1 MSNKSSKYL
10 KEYNKEVRRLK
21 QAIRRAE
28 KQGYIVPESI
38 IPQRPKT
45 ITQGSIRRLA
55 KITPEKIRQKSE
67 SYVLEA
73 NPSKSKERKQ
83 SIKKESSKALQVKKE
98 KEQRE
103 KINKKVKESLK
114 KIQVSEKI
122 REEFSMGEILYRKIL
137 DLCDKYSIDNPK
149 GVQLIKGIIQD
160 EINTYGKDT
169 VMRAFAYIVD
179 EEILATVEYCL
190 HYPPNS
196 PQSNNALYE
205 ITMLIEGSINPETRA
220 KMDNAIEQ
228 DETWEELPESEWSD
242 LGEKF

>member
-55 KITPEKIRQKSE
+55 KITPEKIRQKSDFQT
-67 SYVLEA
+67 LETVS
-73 NPSKSKERKQ
+73 SKSND
-83 SIKKESSKALQVKKE
+83 
-98 KEQRE
+98 KEQRK
-103 KINKKVKESLK
+103 KINKKSKESLK
-114 KIQVSEKI
+114 KLQEN
-122 REEFSMGEILYRKIL
+122 EEFRKEFSIGEILYRKIL
-137 DLCDKYSIDNPK
+137 DLCDKYSIDNSK
-149 GVQLIKGIIQD
+149 GAQLIRGILQD

-169 VMRAFAYIVD
+169 VMLALANIAD
-179 EEILATVEYCL
+179 EEILSAVEYSF
-190 HYPPNS
+190 HYGVNS

-205 ITMLIEGSINPETRA
+205 ITMMIEGNINPETRA
-220 KMDNAIEQ
+220 KMDKAIEQ
-228 DETWEELPESEWSD
+228 DDSWEDIPELELE
-242 LGEKF
+242 

>member
-55 KITPEKIRQKSE
+55 KITPEKIRQKSDFQP
-67 SYVLEA
+67 LEA
-73 NPSKSKERKQ
+73 VTDKSKD
-83 SIKKESSKALQVKKE
+83 
-98 KEQRE
+98 KEQRK
-103 KINKKVKESLK
+103 KINKKSKESLK
-114 KIQVSEKI
+114 KLQEN
-122 REEFSMGEILYRKIL
+122 EEFRKEFYIGEILYRKIL

-149 GVQLIKGIIQD
+149 GAQLIRGILQD
-160 EINTYGKDT
+160 EINKYRKDI
-169 VMRAFAYIVD
+169 VMLALANIAD
-179 EEILATVEYCL
+179 EEILSVVEYSF
-190 HYPPNS
+190 HYGVNS

-205 ITMLIEGSINPETRA
+205 ISIMIEGNINPETRA

-228 DETWEELPESEWSD
+228 DNTWEEIPELEWSD
-242 LGEKF
+242 LVEKI

>member
-21 QAIRRAE
+21 QAIKRAE

-38 IPQRPKT
+38 IPQKPKT

-55 KITPEKIRQKSE
+55 KITPEKIRQKSDFQA
-67 SYVLEA
+67 LEA
-73 NPSKSKERKQ
+73 VTGKSKELKQ
-83 SIKKESSKALQVKKE
+83 TIKKESAKALQLKKD
-98 KEQRE
+98 KEQRK
-103 KINKKVKESLK
+103 KINKKSKESLK
-114 KIQVSEKI
+114 KL
-122 REEFSMGEILYRKIL
+122 RENEEFRKEFSMGEILYRKIL

-149 GVQLIKGIIQD
+149 GVQLIRGILQD

-169 VMRAFAYIVD
+169 VMFALANIAD
-179 EEILATVEYCL
+179 EEILSVVEYSF
-190 HYPPNS
+190 HYGVNS

-205 ITMLIEGSINPETRA
+205 ITMMIEGNINPETRV

-228 DETWEELPESEWSD
+228 DNTWEELPETE
-242 LGEKF
+242 LE

>member
-10 KEYNKEVRRLK
+10 KEYNKEIRRLK

-55 KITPEKIRQKSE
+55 KITPEKIRQKSDFQALQA
-67 SYVLEA
+67 VTD
-73 NPSKSKERKQ
+73 KSKD
-83 SIKKESSKALQVKKE
+83 
-98 KEQRE
+98 KEQRK
-103 KINKKVKESLK
+103 KINKKSKESLK
-114 KIQVSEKI
+114 KIQEN
-122 REEFSMGEILYRKIL
+122 EEFRKEFSIGEILYRKIL

-149 GVQLIKGIIQD
+149 GAQLIRGILHD
-160 EINTYGKDT
+160 EISTYGKDK
-169 VMRAFAYIVD
+169 VMLALANIAD
-179 EEILATVEYCL
+179 EEILSVVEYSF
-190 HYPPNS
+190 HYGINS

-220 KMDNAIEQ
+220 KMDKAIE
-228 DETWEELPESEWSD
+228 EGENWEDISEPEWSD
-242 LGEKF
+242 LGAKF